1 MRVLRNLGIAAMILA
16 LCVVDVVAMPPLP
29 SSFWG
34 ILTMNGA
41 RVPLSA
47 ELTAH
52 VDGVNCGRATI
63 FLYMGTTYYSISVKG
78 DDPDTP
84 EKEGG
89 REDDPI
95 EFRLNG
101 VPLAT
106 TARWHG
112 GTNVRLDMVET
123 SLHRQSATPRVL
135 LPSVAVQYWPSV
147 PATR

>member
-1 MRVLRNLGIAAMILA
+1 MRFLRNLGIVVLVFVLGAVSVAAI
-16 LCVVDVVAMPPLP
+16 PPLP

-34 ILTMNGA
+34 VITVNGA
-41 RVPLSA
+41 RVPLTA
-47 ELTAH
+47 ELTAY
-52 VDGVNCGRATI
+52 VDGVSCGRANI
-63 FLYMGTTYYSISVKG
+63 FLYMGTTFYSISVKG

-84 EKEGG
+84 AKEGG

-101 VPLAT
+101 VPLAV

-123 SLHRQSATPRVL
+123 SPHRQTATPRIFMPVI
-135 LPSVAVQYWPSV
+135 ADQYWPSI
-147 PATR
+147 PSGQ

>member
-1 MRVLRNLGIAAMILA
+1 MRFLRNLGIAVLIFALA
-16 LCVVDVVAMPPLP
+16 AVNVAAFPPLP

-34 ILTMNGA
+34 IITVNGA

-47 ELTAH
+47 ELTAY
-52 VDGVNCGRATI
+52 VDGVNCGKAT
-63 FLYMGTTYYSISVKG
+63 LYLYAGTTYYSISVKG

-89 REDDPI
+89 RDDDPI

-106 TARWHG
+106 TARWHE

-123 SLHRQSATPRVL
+123 SPHRQSATLRVL
-135 LPSVAVQYWPSV
+135 LPSVAVQYWPRV
-147 PATR
+147 PTTQ